1 MRRLNRPLCA
11 LLLAIALLLSGCSAP
26 KTVLREG
33 KPYTPAQYA
42 SALAA
47 AESRFF
53 NVGFRLCDVPAEH
66 ASFADSR
73 PVHYDL
79 VLQNTTGQ
87 PLRDVRITIGLSQK
101 MCDAFASPIWYNEH
115 ADIAAGGTALYSWE
129 PQLIL
134 SRASGPVQEELRD
147 MLVEIHWRGGSEL
160 LRLQASETSMPAQ
173 FAHLL
178 EDLPPFPETSPGNPP
193 EEYATDS

>member
-1 MRRLNRPLCA
+1 MRRPNRPLRA
-11 LLLAIALLLSGCSAP
+11 LLVAIALLLSGCNAP
-26 KTVLREG
+26 KTILHEG

-42 SALAA
+42 SALDA

-53 NVGFRLCDVPAEH
+53 TVGFRLCDVLDACTS
-66 ASFADSR
+66 AGSR

-87 PLRDVRITIGLSQK
+87 ILRDVRITVGLSQK
-101 MCDAFASPIWYNEH
+101 MCDAFASPIWYNER
-115 ADIAAGGTALYSWE
+115 ADIVAGGTALYSWE

-160 LRLQASETSMPAQ
+160 LRLQASESSMPAQ

-178 EDLPPFPETSPGNPP
+178 EDLPPFPEISPGVPP

>member
-1 MRRLNRPLCA
+1 MRRPNRPLCA
-11 LLLAIALLLSGCSAP
+11 LLLAIVLLLSGCSAP
-26 KTVLREG
+26 KTILHEG
-33 KPYTPAQYA
+33 KPYTPSQYA
-42 SALAA
+42 SAVDA

-53 NVGFRLCDVPAEH
+53 TVGFRLCDVPAEH
-66 ASFADSR
+66 ASFVDSR
-73 PVHYDL
+73 SVHYDL

-87 PLRDVRITIGLSQK
+87 TLRDVRITIGLSQK
-101 MCDAFASPIWYNEH
+101 MCDAFASPIWYNER

-134 SRASGPVQEELRD
+134 SRASGPVQEELRA

>member
-1 MRRLNRPLCA
+1 MRQPNRPLCA
-11 LLLAIALLLSGCSAP
+11 LLFAFLLLLHGCSAP

-33 KPYTPAQYA
+33 KPYTSAQYA
-42 SALAA
+42 SAVAA

-53 NVGFRLCDVPAEH
+53 TVGFRLCDVPTE
-66 ASFADSR
+66 SPSSADSR

-79 VLQNTTGQ
+79 VLQNKTGQ
-87 PLRDVRITIGLSQK
+87 TLRDVRIIIGLSQK
-101 MCDAFASPIWYNEH
+101 MCDAFASPIWYNER

-134 SRASGPVQEELRD
+134 SRASGPVQEELRA

-160 LRLQASETSMPAQ
+160 LRLQAGEASMHAQ